1 MVTSTNLAEGK
12 SITVANLGLVMA
24 QAGLKT
30 IIVDTDLRRPI
41 QHEIF
46 ETPNL
51 GGLTDWLCSPGSELK
66 HHLRKTGVEN
76 LQLLTSGA
84 LPPHPAEM
92 LGSRR
97 MGQLLASLNEVAD
110 VVIYD
115 SPPVLAVTD
124 AAVLANR
131 VDGVV
136 LVIKAKQTRR
146 DAARQAILVLHQAGA
161 NLLGG
166 VLNQVS
172 KKRGGYYYQTY
183 YSSNKAAATDQP
195 SPARRQPKRRWQ
207 WLLFFR

>member
-12 SITVANLGLVMA
+12 SITVANLGLMMA

-30 IIVDTDLRRPI
+30 VIVDADLRRPV

-51 GGLTDWLCSPGSELK
+51 GGLTDWLCSPELEIK
-66 HHLRKTGVEN
+66 SYLRKTRVEN
-76 LQLLTSGA
+76 LQLLTSGV

-92 LGSRR
+92 LGSQR
-97 MGQLLASLNEVAD
+97 MGQLLASLIELAD

-136 LVIKAKQTRR
+136 LVIKAKQTRV
-146 DAARQAILVLHQAGA
+146 DAARQAISVLQQAGA

-172 KKRGGYYYQTY
+172 KKRRGYYYQGY
-183 YSSNKAAATDQP
+183 YSPSKAAAAGQP
-195 SPARRQPKRRWQ
+195 APARRQSRRRRQ
-207 WLLFFR
+207 WLPFFR